1 MQTSST
7 IWRKLWM
14 LVLLVPVKLHWFA
27 QVNYLHSLCLTT
39 HTHTHL
45 ESLGLLYLPATYISQ
60 LSAYYSYAAFA
71 FSIHI
76 HTDTIHACL
85 HAHAS
90 TQRKSQSVIP
100 PFCAHVYRNIH
111 TKLQFIH
118 FLSTL
123 VSLLTVL
130 TATSQCVP
138 HLCRIF
144 TIKLLH
150 HDH

>member
-1 MQTSST
+1 VDACSFSTSEAA
-7 IWRKLWM
+7 
-14 LVLLVPVKLHWFA
+14 LVCTGELSS
-27 QVNYLHSLCLTT
+27 QSLSHYTHT

-90 TQRKSQSVIP
+90 TQRKSQ
-100 PFCAHVYRNIH
+100 
-111 TKLQFIH
+111 
-118 FLSTL
+118 
-123 VSLLTVL
+123 
-130 TATSQCVP
+130 
-138 HLCRIF
+138 
-144 TIKLLH
+144 
-150 HDH
+150 